1 MMLSVQSQS
10 DLCLVPEKVPT
21 PEQNSA
27 WQAVLERDRRYDGLF
42 VYAVR
47 STGIYCRPSCPSRRP
62 RPEMVEFFEQPKAAE
77 SAGYRSC
84 RRCRPTENGLQAA
97 LPQAITRVARFL
109 DEATEEIPK
118 LEQMAGL
125 VNMSPFHLQRTFKQA
140 LGISPREYAELR
152 RFLRFR
158 IRLQNGDDV
167 TTAMYEAGF
176 QSPSR
181 LYERSRSVLGMT
193 PSTYKAGGAGMK
205 VGYTIAST
213 SLGRVLVAQTDKG
226 VCAVRIGDSD
236 KMLEAELR
244 NEFANAEISR
254 SGEKLSRVVKQVV
267 SAAEGHGVSADIP
280 LDIRHTAFQGK
291 VWQALRSIRPGE
303 TRSYAEIAKAV
314 GDPKAVRA
322 VARACA
328 TNPVALV
335 IPCHR
340 VVRSDG
346 ELSGYRWG
354 AERKRKLLESE
365 KRWK

>member
-1 MMLSVQSQS
+1 MSAVQLPSE
-10 DLCLVPEKVPT
+10 LHLVAKKTETVQ
-21 PEQNSA
+21 ENGA
-27 WQAVLERDRRYDGLF
+27 WQAVLERDRRYDGMF

-47 STGIYCRPSCPSRRP
+47 STGVYCRPSCPSRRP
-62 RPEMVEFFEQPKAAE
+62 RPEQVEFFEQPKAAE

-84 RRCRPTENGLQAA
+84 RRCRPTESGLVAA
-97 LPQAITRVARFL
+97 LPAAITKVCRFL
-109 DEATEEIPK
+109 DEATEEVPK
-118 LEQMAGL
+118 LEQMAEL
-125 VNMSPFHLQRTFKQA
+125 VKMSPFHLQRRFKHA

-158 IRLQNGDDV
+158 SQLQKGGDV

-176 QSPSR
+176 NSPSR
-181 LYERSRSVLGMT
+181 LYERSTSALGMT
-193 PSTYKAGGAGMK
+193 PSAYKSGGTGLKIAF
-205 VGYTIAST
+205 TIADT
-213 SLGRVLVAQTDKG
+213 SLGRVLVAQTEKG
-226 VCAVRIGDSD
+226 ICAVRIGDSD
-236 KMLEAELR
+236 KKLEAELR
-244 NEFANAEISR
+244 GEFSNAEIAR
-254 SGEKLSRVVKQVV
+254 SDEKLATVIRQVV
-267 SAAEGHGVSADIP
+267 QASEGHGISKDIP

-291 VWQALRSIRPGE
+291 VWQALRRIAPGE

-346 ELSGYRWG
+346 STSGYRWG
-354 AERKRKLLESE
+354 TERKKKLLENE
-365 KRWK
+365 KKWK

>member
-1 MMLSVQSQS
+1 MLQIQPQRELYIVAKKSQ
-10 DLCLVPEKVPT
+10 T
-21 PEQNSA
+21 PEENNA

-47 STGIYCRPSCPSRRP
+47 STGVYCRPSCPSRRP
-62 RPEMVEFFEQPKAAE
+62 RPEQVEFFEQPGAAE

-84 RRCRPTENGLQAA
+84 RRCRPTENGVQAA
-97 LPQAITRVARFL
+97 LPAAITKICRFL
-109 DEATEEIPK
+109 EQATEEVPK
-118 LEQMAGL
+118 LEQMSEL
-125 VNMSPFHLQRTFKQA
+125 VKMSPFHLQRTFKQA

-158 IRLQNGDDV
+158 SRLQKGDDV

-176 QSPSR
+176 NSPSR
-181 LYERSRSVLGMT
+181 LYERSTSALGMT
-193 PSTYKAGGAGMK
+193 PSAYKSGGAGTK
-205 VGYTIAST
+205 IAFTIAET
-213 SLGRVLVAQTDKG
+213 SLGRVLVAATEKG
-226 VCAVRIGDSD
+226 VCAVRIGDAD
-236 KMLEAELR
+236 KKLEAELR
-244 NEFANAEISR
+244 DEFSNAEISR
-254 SGEKLSRVVKQVV
+254 SDEKLASVVHQVV
-267 SAAEGHGVSADIP
+267 QAAEGRGISREIP

-291 VWQALRSIRPGE
+291 VWQALRRIAPGE
-303 TRSYAEIAKAV
+303 TRSYAEVAKAV

-346 ELSGYRWG
+346 SESGYRWG
-354 AERKRKLLESE
+354 AERKKKLLENE
-365 KRWK
+365 QKWK

>member
-1 MMLSVQSQS
+1 MIVETSQQTDLYMAAKKELSS
-10 DLCLVPEKVPT
+10 E
-21 PEQNSA
+21 ENNA
-27 WQAVLERDRRYDGLF
+27 WQAVLGRDRRYDGLF

-62 RPEMVEFFEQPKAAE
+62 KPELVEFFEQPKAAE

-84 RRCRPTENGLQAA
+84 RRCRPTENGAHAA
-97 LPQAITRVARFL
+97 LPQAITKVCRFL
-109 DEATEEIPK
+109 DEASEEVPK
-118 LEQMAGL
+118 LEQMAEL

-140 LGISPREYAELR
+140 LGVSPREYAELR

-158 IRLQNGDDV
+158 ARLQKGDDV

-176 QSPSR
+176 NSPSR
-181 LYERSRSVLGMT
+181 LYERSASVLGMT
-193 PSTYKAGGAGMK
+193 PSAYKAGGAGTK
-205 VGYTIAST
+205 IAFSLADT
-213 SLGRVLVAQTDKG
+213 SLGRVLVAQTEKG

-236 KMLEAELR
+236 KALEAELR
-244 NEFANAEISR
+244 TEFVNAEIAR
-254 SGEKLSRVVKQVV
+254 SDAKLSRVVQQVV
-267 SAAEGHGVSADIP
+267 NAAEGHGISADIP

-291 VWQALRSIRPGE
+291 VWQALRKIAPGE
-303 TRSYAEIAKAV
+303 TRSYSDIAKAV

-346 ELSGYRWG
+346 DLSGYRWG
-354 AERKRKLLESE
+354 VQRKKKLLESE
-365 KRWK
+365 QRWK

>member
-1 MMLSVQSQS
+1 MMLQTQEQFGPVLVTPKTEHPQSNQ
-10 DLCLVPEKVPT
+10 
-21 PEQNSA
+21 A

-118 LEQMAGL
+118 LEQMAEL
-125 VNMSPFHLQRTFKQA
+125 VKMSPFHLQRTFKQA

-158 IRLQNGDDV
+158 TRLQKGDDV

-181 LYERSRSVLGMT
+181 LYERSTSAMGMT
-193 PSTYKAGGAGMK
+193 PSAYKAGGAGVK
-205 VGYTIAST
+205 IGYTIADT

-226 VCAVRIGDSD
+226 ICAVRIGDSD
-236 KMLEAELR
+236 KKLEAELR
-244 NEFANAEISR
+244 DEFANAEISR
-254 SGEKLSRVVKQVV
+254 SNDRLSRVVKQVV
-267 SAAEGHGVSADIP
+267 RAAEGRGIRTDIP

-291 VWQALRSIRPGE
+291 VWQALRNIRPGE
-303 TRSYAEIAKAV
+303 TRSYAEVAKAV

-340 VVRSDG
+340 VVRSNG

-354 AERKRKLLESE
+354 ADRKKKLLENE